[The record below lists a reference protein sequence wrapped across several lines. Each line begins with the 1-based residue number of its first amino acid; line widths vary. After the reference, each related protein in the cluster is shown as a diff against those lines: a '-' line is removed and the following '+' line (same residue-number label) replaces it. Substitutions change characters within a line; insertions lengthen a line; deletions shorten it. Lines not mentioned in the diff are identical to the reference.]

1 MPSYKQFSKK
11 FTSRNSPPYPAKHF
25 ASGSSK
31 RGNDGTMY
39 VVSRPN
45 INGVKRWLK
54 KTPRRPSSSVV
65 TEIHTRDPRRR
76 GAPPPVPLQPS
87 FHQEFPPPIPDP
99 STPPARPNPS
109 EMIRI
114 AQEAVRAR
122 QQERARQIGAGW

>member
-1 MPSYKQFSKK
+1 MPPQARKFSKK

-45 INGVKRWLK
+45 INGVRRWLK

-65 TEIHTRDPRRR
+65 TEIHLRDPRRR
-76 GAPPPVPLQPS
+76 DAPPPVTLQPS
-87 FHQEFPPPIPDP
+87 FHQEFPPPHTGPYP
-99 STPPARPNPS
+99 HPNRHVQNAR
-109 EMIRI
+109 EAILARQRAR
-114 AQEAVRAR
+114 AQELLRR
-122 QQERARQIGAGW
+122 